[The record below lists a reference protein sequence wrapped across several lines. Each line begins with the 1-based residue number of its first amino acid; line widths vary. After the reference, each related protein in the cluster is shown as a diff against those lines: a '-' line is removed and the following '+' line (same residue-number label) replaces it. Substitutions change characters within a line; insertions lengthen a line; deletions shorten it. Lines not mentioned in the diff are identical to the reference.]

1 MSDENG
7 EGEEESEIEDGD
19 SAEEMPMLTRPMRIL
34 SGGGGGW
41 PQDQFYIWKWQPH
54 FAISVKGAAERL
66 FAALDKRLTP
76 DTFLIA
82 VNTDDAS
89 EHPRIV
95 IEPNDHSCK
104 PKLFDGLLEQVKHF
118 ESVSPG
124 MDYAWQGDDARGRA
138 WAESHMR
145 GDYLTRIKK
154 VIKRIVI
161 DQYDGNAP
169 YVYVSYAREIGP
181 YAIYTVLQLPKYFC
195 DLAPHLNRTKKDE
208 FRVET
213 SLIHSAASVFVDAC
227 WNTLPLS
234 QVGNAGFT
242 ELPDTD
248 TMLRKAGYSFMHTV
262 TLPADNHFGLHMG
275 FHTCN
280 TISAMTYERADSKG
294 QMIISR
300 IHHPNL
306 TETVVFSSPRKV
318 DDYRAVRKLLQL
330 PNADEA
336 LLCDSA
342 EIYGVGR
349 LADGYD
355 PNNEDLFCV
364 EFIGHAKWQVLHA
377 GVPLMRVEYGVPS
390 LPSERIHSD
399 QFSATFQRLFPDAS
413 GANVKLVKY
422 IATAATRLSHGTI
435 VVMTP
440 DAEAEAARFG
450 VQATRLTPVKVDE
463 KLMDRSSRIDG
474 AMLMS
479 PDGICYAIGVILD
492 GEATAK
498 GTAERGARYNSAIRY
513 VYSRKSPCLAL
524 VVSDD
529 GMIDS
534 VPPYRPR
541 CSRREIEDHLSQ
553 LRRVVQKEKVTQR
566 EVNKPTN
573 WLNENRFYLSESQ
586 CAEINKLLNDSESKR
601 GDGTVSFRYSD
612 FKPHPDMNESFLI
625 D

>member
-7 EGEEESEIEDGD
+7 DSPEESEIEVGD
-19 SAEEMPMLTRPMRIL
+19 SAEEMPMLTRRMRIL

-41 PQDQFYIWKWQPH
+41 PKDQFYIWKWQPH
-54 FAISVKGAAERL
+54 FAISVSSAAKRL

-82 VNTDDAS
+82 VNTDDTS
-89 EHPRIV
+89 ENPRIV

-104 PKLFDGLLEQVKHF
+104 PTLFEDLLEQVKHF
-118 ESVSPG
+118 ENVSPG
-124 MDYAWQGDDARGRA
+124 IDYAWQGDDAHGRA

-145 GDYLTRIKK
+145 RDYLGRVKTI
-154 VIKRIVI
+154 IKRIVI

-169 YVYVSYAREIGP
+169 YVYVSSAREIGP
-181 YAIYTVLQLPKYFC
+181 YAIYSVLQLPKYYC
-195 DLAPHLNRTKKDE
+195 DLAPHLNRTEKNE

-213 SLIHSAASVFVDAC
+213 SLIDSAASVFVDAC
-227 WNTLPLS
+227 WDALPQS
-234 QVGNAGFT
+234 QMDDAGFT

-262 TLPADNHFGLHMG
+262 ALPAENSYGLHMG

-294 QMIISR
+294 QLIISR
-300 IHHPNL
+300 KHHPNI
-306 TETVVFSSPRKV
+306 TETVVLSSPRKV

-330 PNADEA
+330 PNTDEA

-349 LADGYD
+349 LAEGYD

-364 EFIGHAKWQVLHA
+364 EFIGHAKWQVLHG

-390 LPSERIHSD
+390 LPSERIHCD
-399 QFSATFQRLFPDAS
+399 QFSETFRRLFPDAS
-413 GANVKLVKY
+413 AANVKQVKY
-422 IATAATRLSHGTI
+422 IATAATRLTHGTI
-435 VVMTP
+435 IVITP
-440 DAEAEAARFG
+440 DAEAEAERFG
-450 VQATRLTPVKVDE
+450 TQATRLTPVKVDE

-492 GEATAK
+492 GAATNR
-498 GTAERGARYNSAIRY
+498 GTAERGARFNSAIRY

-534 VPPYRPR
+534 VPTYRPR
-541 CSRREIEDHLSQ
+541 CSRREIEDHLSK
-553 LRRVVQKEKVTQR
+553 LRKVVQKETLTQR
-566 EVNKPTN
+566 ELSKPTN
-573 WLNENRFYLSESQ
+573 WLDEHRFYLSDSQ
-586 CAEINKLLNDSESKR
+586 CAEINKLLSDSESKR
-601 GDGTVSFRYSD
+601 DDGTFSVRYSD
-612 FKPHPDMNESFLI
+612 FKPHPDMNDSFLI

>member
-1 MSDENG
+1 MCDENSNG
-7 EGEEESEIEDGD
+7 AEESDHDKGDGAD
-19 SAEEMPMLTRPMRIL
+19 ETPLVSRSMRIL
-34 SGGGGGW
+34 SGSGGGW
-41 PQDQFYIWKWQPH
+41 PKDQFYIWSWQPH
-54 FAISVKGAAERL
+54 FAISVKGAAKSL
-66 FAALDKRLTP
+66 FAALDERLIP
-76 DTFLIA
+76 DVFLIA
-82 VNTDDAS
+82 VRIDDTA
-89 EHPRIV
+89 ELPAIV
-95 IEPNDHSCK
+95 VEPNDHDCK
-104 PKLFDGLLEQVKHF
+104 PKLFDRLLDQVKHF
-118 ESVSPG
+118 EQVAPG
-124 MDYAWQGDDARGRA
+124 ADYCWQGDDARGKA
-138 WAESHMR
+138 WADRHMR
-145 GDYLTRIKK
+145 GDYLIRIGK
-154 VIKRIVI
+154 VIKRIVT

-169 YVYVSYAREIGP
+169 FVYVSGAREIGQ
-181 YAIYTVLQLPKYFC
+181 YAIYTVLQLPKHIC

-227 WNTLPLS
+227 WDTLPQS
-234 QVGNAGFT
+234 QVGDGFT
-242 ELPDTD
+242 TLPDTD

-262 TLPADNHFGLHMG
+262 TLSGENHYGLHMG

-294 QMIISR
+294 QLVISR
-300 IHHPNL
+300 KHHPNIK
-306 TETVVFSSPRKV
+306 ETLVFSSPRKI

-342 EIYGVGR
+342 ELYGVGQ
-349 LADGYD
+349 LAEGYD

-377 GVPLMRVEYGVPS
+377 GAPLMRVEFGVPS
-390 LPSERIHSD
+390 LPSERIHAD

-435 VVMTP
+435 VVITP
-440 DAEAEAARFG
+440 DAEAEAERFG

-492 GEATAK
+492 GEATNR
-498 GTAERGARYNSAIRY
+498 GTSERGARYNSAIRY
-513 VYSRKSPCLAL
+513 VYSRKTPCLAL

-534 VPPYRPR
+534 VPVYRPQI
-541 CSRREIEDHLSQ
+541 SRREIEDHLSK
-553 LRRVVQKEKVTQR
+553 LREVVKKEKVTQR
-566 EVNKPTN
+566 ALNKPTN
-573 WLNENRFYLSESQ
+573 WLDENRFYLSDSQ
-586 CAEINKLLNDSESKR
+586 CAEVNQLLKDSESKR
-601 GDGTVSFRYSD
+601 DGATLSFTYPD
-612 FKPHPDMNESFLI
+612 FKPHPDMNDSYLT